1 MSKAKKM
8 TAESLLILAEE
19 SGIDEQEAVF
29 ELLNAA
35 ACLCPGPDTLRD
47 CVEGVIQTI
56 TKKMQG

>member
-1 MSKAKKM
+1 MNIKEQLPAEQILSYV
-8 TAESLLILAEE
+8 ESLGLN
-19 SGIDEQEAVF
+19 EQEAVF

-56 TKKMQG
+56 TKRMEA